1 MKTFNLSSYPPPQF
15 NYLRITSLRNFFL
28 VFCCIFLFSF
38 SSYSMWVEGSRDG
51 CSNSEIEY
59 TVHDFPN
66 WADPYLSVEVSAG
79 NQVTFIDNDA
89 MKFKIQFGNST
100 DFYATIWVRA
110 KIANV
115 TVQTETFSV
124 HLFVSSPDSPNWGTI
139 LVCPNGPNVN
149 LTTNQNMNCGFHCD
163 YVWTAPSGI
172 NLRYGGQQSGQIRLL
187 PQQQPVE
194 LLSAGVPNGHLGYVS
209 VAAKW
214 SECGLAGDTYGY
226 AQVYSGPPIL
236 NPKVNGSP
244 SQGFDCTNTSDAI
257 LSVDNPPGTNYTN
270 WSVLGGNGNIYP
282 SGSTC
287 YAYPNNFLLIK
298 VEAGN
303 ACGSNAHFY
312 YLSLCGSSPY
322 RIGPNPAETEI
333 TIDFEYKEFAEGLLK
348 KIELLDLEGKS
359 YYKTEFNEEKDKN
372 YFKNNKSFTIDTR
385 KFKRGNYVLH
395 LDFGKFT
402 DKKQIILK

>member
-1 MKTFNLSSYPPPQF
+1 M
-15 NYLRITSLRNFFL
+15 
-28 VFCCIFLFSF
+28 
-38 SSYSMWVEGSRDG
+38 
-51 CSNSEIEY
+51 EY
-59 TVHDFPN
+59 AVHDFPN
-66 WADPYLSVEVSAG
+66 WADLSIEVSSG
-79 NQVTFIDNDA
+79 NDVVAIDYNAMTFRV
-89 MKFKIQFGNST
+89 KFFNST

-110 KIANV
+110 KVANV
-115 TVQTETFSV
+115 TILVETVSV
-124 HLFVSSPDSPNWGTI
+124 HLMASSPNPPNWGAI
-139 LVCPNGPNVN
+139 LVCPNGSDINI
-149 LTTNQNMNCGFHCD
+149 TTNQDMNCEFHCD

-194 LLSAGVPNGHLGYVS
+194 LLSAGVPNGHLGYLS

-214 SECGLAGDTYGY
+214 SECGLIGDTHGY
-226 AQVYSGPPIL
+226 AEVYSGSPIL
-236 NPKVNGSP
+236 NPKINGSP
-244 SQGFDCTNTSDAI
+244 SQGWDCTPCSDAL
-257 LSVDNPPGTNYTN
+257 LSVDYPPKTDYVN
-270 WSVLGGNGNIYP
+270 WNVIAGNGNIYP
-282 SGSTC
+282 SGANCNAFPS
-287 YAYPNNFLLIK
+287 NFLLIK

-312 YLSLCGSSPY
+312 YLSLCGSSAY

-348 KIELLDLEGKS
+348 TVELFDLEGKS
-359 YYKTEFNEEKDKN
+359 ISKTEFKEEKDKS